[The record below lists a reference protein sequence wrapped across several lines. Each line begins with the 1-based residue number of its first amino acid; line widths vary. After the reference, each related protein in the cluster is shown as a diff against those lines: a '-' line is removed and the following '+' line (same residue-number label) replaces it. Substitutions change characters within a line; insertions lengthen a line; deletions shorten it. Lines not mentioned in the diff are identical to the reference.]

1 MKLKLLIISTL
12 LPVILFAQKNS
23 GLTLSFLIEDE
34 MKESD
39 IIDFFNSIGLN
50 TNLKKVTVD
59 VYNYGNSENR
69 NTVKYN
75 GAICNII
82 TKEMSE
88 VCKSEILLKE
98 VKNSMRTPIY
108 IYKNFPSVKKY
119 TGALEMPSITDLQKL
134 IKDEKKLSKSTNR
147 QLVFWAP
154 KQETTIN
161 NLSVSENKVD
171 PGSNVLVSFNV
182 DGLESNVTWT
192 STTDNNF
199 KLASKTPILGKSFEV
214 FKPEISTSY
223 CINYLNKGFCS
234 EKICTD
240 MIQVNKEKLEFLPI
254 ELKNKIGKDYYYHS
268 IDDGRC
274 EEGKAEIEIQIHGDQ
289 EYWFIVPKQK
299 LKTNYSIE
307 ISPMCEQNFDIPI
320 LIPLKEDFGSFS
332 DDNPSFTK
340 LKLDKKTL
348 NDKNLL
354 EKNVQG
360 EMGISTYKI
369 ESRIR
374 IIPTKDDKQSFS
386 TKPYKVT
393 FQICSSGN

>member
-1 MKLKLLIISTL
+1 MKLKLLFITIL
-12 LPVILFAQKNS
+12 LPVFLFAQKNS

-39 IIDFFNSIGLN
+39 IINFFNSIGLN
-50 TNLKKVTVD
+50 TNLKKVTID

-69 NTVKYN
+69 NTFKHN
-75 GAICNII
+75 GAICNIV

-119 TGALEMPSITDLQKL
+119 TGTLEMPSITDLQRI

-161 NLSVSENKVD
+161 NLSVSETKVD
-171 PGSNVLVSFNV
+171 PGDNVLVSFSV

-192 STTDNNF
+192 STSDNTF
-199 KLASKTPILGKSFEV
+199 KLASKSPILGKSFEV

-223 CINYLNKGFCS
+223 CINYLNKGLCP

-254 ELKNKIGKDYYYHS
+254 ELKNKIDRNYYYHS
-268 IDDGRC
+268 IDDGQC
-274 EEGKAEIEIQIHGDQ
+274 GAEIEIQVFEDK
-289 EYWFIVPKQK
+289 EYYFMVPKQK
-299 LKTNYSIE
+299 LQTDYYLE
-307 ISPMCEQNFDIPI
+307 I
-320 LIPLKEDFGSFS
+320 IPLCDNNNDKPIIIPLTKDEVFE
-332 DDNPSFTK
+332 DDNPMHSK
-340 LKLDKKTL
+340 LKLKQKVL
-348 NDKNLL
+348 SEKNLL
-354 EKNVQG
+354 EKNVTNS
-360 EMGISTYKI
+360 MGISTYKV

-374 IIPTKDDKQSFS
+374 IIPTKDAKQTYS